1 MPRYYLHI
9 CNGIGFVEDTEGQ
22 ELPNAEA
29 ARESAIKGARDLIAS
44 EVRDGVMNLSSF
56 IEVEDENRE
65 HLFTL
70 SFSEAV
76 QVKGLSA
83 NDG

>member
-9 CNGIGFVEDTEGQ
+9 CNGIGFVEDENGH
-22 ELPNAEA
+22 ELPDEEA
-29 ARESAIKGARDLIAS
+29 ARAKAIEGARELIAS

-56 IEVEDENRE
+56 IEVEDEDHA

-70 SFSEAV
+70 SFAEAITI
-76 QVKGLSA
+76 K
-83 NDG
+83 

>member
-1 MPRYYLHI
+1 MPRFHLHI

-76 QVKGLSA
+76 QVKRLGA

>member
-9 CNGIGFVEDTEGQ
+9 CNGVGFVEDTEGQ
-22 ELPNAEA
+22 ELANVEA

-56 IEVEDENRE
+56 IEVEDENRR

-83 NDG
+83 NDV